1 MIEYI
6 SKGKAKLIVSVGS
19 GATRK
24 RKAKTVTYT
33 TKKEL
38 ERMHRQFQDEVHH
51 NPLIDTTVAELLDM
65 YIRSRKSLGV
75 EATTIRG
82 YEIDA

>member
-19 GATRK
+19 GENRR

-38 ERMHRQFQDEVHH
+38 AEMHRKFEDEVRKHY
-51 NPLIDTTVAELLDM
+51 TKAET
-65 YIRSRKSLGV
+65 G
-75 EATTIRG
+75 
-82 YEIDA
+82 